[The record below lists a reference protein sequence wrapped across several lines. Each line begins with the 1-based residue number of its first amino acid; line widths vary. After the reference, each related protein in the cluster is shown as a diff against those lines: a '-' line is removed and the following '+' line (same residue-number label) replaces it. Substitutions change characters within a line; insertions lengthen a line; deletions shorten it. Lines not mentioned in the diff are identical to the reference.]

1 MSEMIHAVP
10 TASKAIAVT
19 FDDGP
24 NAEYTRKTADMFN
37 AVGGKATF
45 FMIGEKIE
53 AHPDFVRDIHDEG
66 HEIGNHSYSHPFLT
80 RISGDEAFAE
90 LARTDKLIEQATGIR
105 TAVFRAPYLDSN
117 DETLAIADRF
127 GYSSIGAL
135 NLDTRD
141 WEMPG
146 TDHILA
152 QTWDHVRGGA
162 ILLFHDG
169 SGDRSQT
176 MEAIRILL
184 DKLTSEGYELV
195 TVSELLSRRSR

>member
-1 MSEMIHAVP
+1 MSKMIHSVQ

-37 AVGGKATF
+37 AAGGKATF

-53 AHPDFVRDIHDEG
+53 AHPDFVRDIHGEG
-66 HEIGNHSYSHPFLT
+66 HEIGNHSYSICSSPGSAAMK
-80 RISGDEAFAE
+80 RSPNS
-90 LARTDKLIEQATGIR
+90 ARTDKLIEQATGSR
-105 TAVFRAPYLDSN
+105 PSVFRAPYLDS
-117 DETLAIADRF
+117 DEETLAIADRF

-146 TDHILA
+146 VDHILA
-152 QTWDHVRGGA
+152 QTWDHVRDGA

-176 MEAIRILL
+176 MEAVRILL
-184 DKLTSEGYELV
+184 DKLTSDGYELV
-195 TVSELLSRRSR
+195 TVSELLARRSR